1 MKILIVED
9 DPLMSRMYQKTFVF
23 EGYEVELAVDGEE
36 GVAKAK
42 SKPDIILMDIMM
54 PKMDGLQALDKI
66 KQDPSLKHIPVI
78 MLTNLAESSKAEE
91 ALKKGSV
98 KYIIKSEYD
107 PKQVVAMVKEV
118 LGNQNN
124 PITQ

>member
-9 DPLMSRMYQKTFVF
+9 DPLMCRMYQKTFVL
-23 EGYEVELAVDGEE
+23 EGYTVELAVDGEE
-36 GVAKAK
+36 GILKAK

-54 PKMDGLQALDKI
+54 PKMDGIQALEEI
-66 KQDPSLKHIPVI
+66 KKDPELKNIPVV

-91 ALKKGSV
+91 AIGKGAV

-107 PKQVVAMVKEV
+107 PKQVVELVKEV
-118 LGNQNN
+118 LGVGILQ
-124 PITQ
+124 